1 MSPTTE
7 TPSKLGIGLTAKALS
22 LSKRFPALLMLPLV
36 LGSCLSPASVKAS
49 HSAIVMSTD
58 FRQVARQK
66 AQKYG
71 LLPEVFERQIEAESG
86 FNPQARSYAG
96 ARGIAQIMPATARGW
111 GVNPDDPV
119 AALDAAAKNMAAYT
133 KTFLGGKD
141 PGKETDPAKLRTATE
156 KALRAYNAGP
166 GAVEASKRYAETNA
180 YVNKIIGPDKF
191 SFTEALGT
199 KQPPEVTQEPKKVG
213 GRKFLIFKDIP
224 AQVDPS
230 QFLGDFLLKDT
241 LPAKMPMMKPVFD
254 PVSLLTQ
261 AAMQTPNYL
270 GDI

>member
-7 TPSKLGIGLTAKALS
+7 TPSKLGIGSTGKALS
-22 LSKRFPALLMLPLV
+22 SSKCFLVLLTLPLALV
-36 LGSCLSPASVKAS
+36 SCWKTT
-49 HSAIVMSTD
+49 SAEARPIATVMPTD
-58 FRQVARQK
+58 FRQIARQK

-86 FNPQARSYAG
+86 FNPRAVSSAG
-96 ARGIAQIMPATARGW
+96 ARGIAQIMPGTARGW

-133 KTFLGGKD
+133 KTFLGGKA
-141 PGKETDPAKLRTATE
+141 PGEETDPLKLRQATE

-191 SFTEALGT
+191 SFTEALGAQQPAPQPAET
-199 KQPPEVTQEPKKVG
+199 PNLYKQ
-213 GRKFLIFKDIP
+213 LAANIP
-224 AQVDPS
+224 QVDPNVM
-230 QFLGDFLLKDT
+230 LGNFILKKRAQQELPQAASSIDPVALLKTAFSSVPTFIED
-241 LPAKMPMMKPVFD
+241 L
-254 PVSLLTQ
+254 
-261 AAMQTPNYL
+261 
-270 GDI
+270 

>member
-1 MSPTTE
+1 
-7 TPSKLGIGLTAKALS
+7 
-22 LSKRFPALLMLPLV
+22 MLPLV
-36 LGSCLSPASVKAS
+36 LGSCLSPTSVKAS
-49 HSAIVMSTD
+49 QLAIVMPTD

-141 PGKETDPAKLRTATE
+141 PSKETDPAKLRTATE

-191 SFTEALGT
+191 SFTEALGAQ
-199 KQPPEVTQEPKKVG
+199 QPEEPKKEQGIDYRVLAENLP
-213 GRKFLIFKDIP
+213 RI
-224 AQVDPS
+224 DPNVM
-230 QFLGDFLLKDT
+230 FGDFILKKRAQQKLPEVSTSIDPLALLKS
-241 LPAKMPMMKPVFD
+241 AF
-254 PVSLLTQ
+254 S
-261 AAMQTPNYL
+261 AGPNFL
-270 GDI
+270 EGEQL

>member
-1 MSPTTE
+1 
-7 TPSKLGIGLTAKALS
+7 
-22 LSKRFPALLMLPLV
+22 MLPLV
-36 LGSCLSPASVKAS
+36 LGSCLSPASANANHLAV
-49 HSAIVMSTD
+49 VMPTD
-58 FRQVARQK
+58 FRQIARQK

-86 FNPQARSYAG
+86 FNPKAVSVAG
-96 ARGIAQIMPATARGW
+96 ARGIAQIMPGTARGW

-133 KTFLGGKD
+133 KTFLGGKS
-141 PGKETDPAKLRTATE
+141 PGEETDPSKLRQATE

-191 SFTEALGT
+191 SFTEALGA
-199 KQPPEVTQEPKKVG
+199 KEQPKTEQQPQQTG
-213 GRKFLIFKDIP
+213 GRTFVIFKDIP
-224 AQVDPS
+224 AQVDPRKH
-230 QFLGDFLLKDT
+230 LGDFLFKNDGLMK
-241 LPAKMPMMKPVFD
+241 LPVVKPSFN
-254 PVSLLTQ
+254 PLELLTQ

-270 GDI
+270 GDEI

>member
-7 TPSKLGIGLTAKALS
+7 TPSKLGIGSTGKALS
-22 LSKRFPALLMLPLV
+22 SSKRFLVLLTLPLALV
-36 LGSCLSPASVKAS
+36 SCWKTT
-49 HSAIVMSTD
+49 SAEARPIATVMPTD
-58 FRQVARQK
+58 FRQIARQK

-86 FNPQARSYAG
+86 FNPRAVSSAG
-96 ARGIAQIMPATARGW
+96 ARGIAQIMPGTARGW

-133 KTFLGGKD
+133 KTFLGGKA
-141 PGKETDPAKLRTATE
+141 PGEETDPLKLRQATE

-191 SFTEALGT
+191 SFTEALGAQ
-199 KQPPEVTQEPKKVG
+199 QPEQPVADDSTAFYKD
-213 GRKFLIFKDIP
+213 LIAKIP
-224 AQVDPS
+224 QVDPKVM
-230 QFLGDFLLKDT
+230 LGNFILKKQAQQQLPQAQPLFSIADFITKVPPLMED
-241 LPAKMPMMKPVFD
+241 
-254 PVSLLTQ
+254 
-261 AAMQTPNYL
+261 
-270 GDI
+270 